1 MNSSVFAASAMLSG
15 GAFLALQAPTNA
27 ALARGVGS
35 PVNAAL
41 ISFAVGTVGLLLA
54 ASILGV
60 RPEPAA
66 VRAAPW
72 WAWLGG
78 LYGAVLVAAIAWAAP
93 KLGVA
98 PALTLVVA
106 GQFVVA
112 VALDHFGALGLPVRP
127 ISASKLAGLGLIA
140 AGVLLVRRP

>member
-1 MNSSVFAASAMLSG
+1 MNPSVFPAVAMLAG

-27 ALARGVGS
+27 YLARSVGS

-41 ISFAVGTVGLLLA
+41 VSFAVGTLALLLA
-54 ASILGV
+54 AALLGA
-60 RPEPAA
+60 RPDPAQM
-66 VRAAPW
+66 RAAPW

-78 LYGAVLVAAIAWAAP
+78 LYGAVLVAAIAYAAP
-93 KLGVA
+93 RLGVA

-112 VALDHFGALGLPVRP
+112 VALDHFGALGLAARPVTL
-127 ISASKLAGLGLIA
+127 SKLAGLGLIA

>member
-1 MNSSVFAASAMLSG
+1 MNPSIFAALAMLSG

-27 ALARGVGS
+27 ALARSLGS

-41 ISFAVGTVGLLLA
+41 VSFAVGTAGLLLA
-54 ASILGV
+54 AALLGV
-60 RPEPAA
+60 RPEAA
-66 VRAAPW
+66 GVRAAPW

-78 LYGAVLVAAIAWAAP
+78 LYGAVLVAATAYAAP
-93 KLGVA
+93 RLGVA

-112 VALDHFGALGLPVRP
+112 VALDHFGALGLAARP